1 MTSLIEAMVEGLRQT
16 APFQSLPAMTRPQD
30 ELWRALNNTLLQL
43 RQPLYYEYLHK
54 PAPKDKDY
62 DEAIQS
68 GLAILHVY
76 AANTGTRQAIVRL
89 KNGHTDAIS
98 FQPRPLGANWTAQH
112 LLQPQ
117 ALLDP
122 DKDPLTAAGSLPE
135 VSTFDMLHM
144 AGKVAR
150 AFAMRSVGPKVPPNG
165 VATFEFAKA
174 DNQTPARMVYRP
186 RDLPHSAPS
195 LIVSLKA

>member
-30 ELWRALNNTLLQL
+30 QFWHVLNNTLLQL
-43 RQPLYYEYLHK
+43 RQPLYHQYLHK
-54 PAPKDKDY
+54 PVPKDKVY

-76 AANTGTRQAIVRL
+76 AANTGTHQAIVRL
-89 KNGHTDAIS
+89 MNGHTDAIS

-117 ALLDP
+117 ALLDS
-122 DKDPLTAAGSLPE
+122 DKDPLTTAGGLPE
-135 VSTFDMLHM
+135 VSTLDMLHM

-150 AFAMRSVGPKVPPNG
+150 AFAMCSVGPKVPSNG
-165 VATFEFAKA
+165 TATFEFAKT
-174 DNQTPARMVYRP
+174 DNQTPARLIYRP

-195 LIVSLKA
+195 FVVSLKA